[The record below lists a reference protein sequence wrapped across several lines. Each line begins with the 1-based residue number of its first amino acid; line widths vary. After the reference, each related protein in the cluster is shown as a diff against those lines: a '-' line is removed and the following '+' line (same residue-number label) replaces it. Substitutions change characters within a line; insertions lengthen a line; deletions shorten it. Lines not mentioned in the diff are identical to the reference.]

1 MDFALYYLFRNIM
14 ISLNYSP
21 LNTFTGCLKWEI
33 LGNKAYLLDPLPAEV
48 TFIYQ
53 ANPVVPTV
61 WFHLTLGET
70 YSACFLLRDITVVL
84 FATLEWYRRMTTT
97 RRVLFTQQALHLN
110 SFFF

>member
-1 MDFALYYLFRNIM
+1 MGD
-14 ISLNYSP
+14 S
-21 LNTFTGCLKWEI
+21 WEQSI
-33 LGNKAYLLDPLPAEV
+33 LTSDSLPAEV

-61 WFHLTLGET
+61 WFHLALGET
-70 YSACFLLRDITVVL
+70 YSACFLLRGITVVL

-110 SFFF
+110 SFFSTVFTLSIVQNSSKRRKRFG